1 MNDRVALVT
10 GGASGIGEACARHFA
25 KAGYRVAIVDRDRER
40 AGIVAEDISGGSA
53 GGGAACAAHIA
64 DVADPAALGAAVAAV
79 AADWGR
85 IDACVTA
92 AGVLETVSTVMEMDL
107 AAHDRI
113 WQVNYHGTL
122 HTCRAVGRVMQE
134 QGGGAIVT
142 LGSVNSFAALPL
154 PAYCPS
160 KTAILRLTELLAVE
174 LGRFGVRV
182 NGVAPTYVLTPAV
195 KAKIDSGERDP
206 EVIRRSNALG
216 IFVEP
221 SDVAEVVA
229 FLCSDAAR
237 AVSGVML
244 PVDAGHLS
252 TDHYFSFAGGV
263 PWQR

>member
-1 MNDRVALVT
+1 MSEKVALVT
-10 GGASGIGEACARHFA
+10 GGASGIGEACARRFA
-25 KAGYRVAIVDRDRER
+25 QAGYLVAIVDRDRQR
-40 AGIVAEDISGGSA
+40 AGIVADDIA
-53 GGGAACAAHIA
+53 GDTECIAHVA
-64 DVADPAALGAAVAAV
+64 DVADPDAIGAAVRSV
-79 AADWGR
+79 AASWGR

-107 AAHDRI
+107 AVHDRI
-113 WQVNYHGTL
+113 WQVNYNGTL

-134 QGGGAIVT
+134 QGSGAIVT
-142 LGSVNSFAALPL
+142 LGSINSFAALPL

-174 LGRFGVRV
+174 LGRFGIRV
-182 NGVAPTYVLTPAV
+182 NGVAPTYVRTPAV
-195 KAKIDSGERDP
+195 QAKIDSGERDP
-206 EVIRRSNALG
+206 ETIRRSNALG

-221 SDVAEVVA
+221 ADVAEVAA

>member
-1 MNDRVALVT
+1 MNDKVALVT
-10 GGASGIGEACARHFA
+10 GGASGIGEACARRFA
-25 KAGYRVAIVDRDRER
+25 QAGYRVAILDRDRDR
-40 AGIVAEDISGGSA
+40 AGSVADDIA
-53 GGGAACAAHIA
+53 GEVECLAHVA
-64 DVADPAALGAAVAAV
+64 DVSDPQAVDAAVRSV
-79 AADWGR
+79 VSSWGR

-92 AGVLETVSTVMEMDL
+92 AGLLETVSTVMDMDL

-113 WQVNYHGTL
+113 WQVNYNGTL
-122 HTCRAVGRVMQE
+122 HTCRAVGRVMGE
-134 QGGGAIVT
+134 QGSGAIVT
-142 LGSVNSFAALPL
+142 LGSINSFAALPL

-160 KTAILRLTELLAVE
+160 KTAILRLTEMLAVE

-195 KAKIDSGERDP
+195 QAKIDSGERDP

-216 IFVEP
+216 VFVEP
-221 SDVAEVVA
+221 ADVAEVAA

-237 AVSGVML
+237 VVSGVML

>member
-1 MNDRVALVT
+1 MSNGVALVT
-10 GGASGIGEACARHFA
+10 GGASGIGEACARRFA
-25 KAGYRVAIVDRDRER
+25 RDGWRVAIVDRDRAR
-40 AGIVAEDISGGSA
+40 AETVAGDIA
-53 GGGAACAAHIA
+53 RGGAGCAAHVA
-64 DVADPAALGAAVAAV
+64 DVADPEAVEAAVAAV
-79 AADWGR
+79 VADWGR

-107 AAHDRI
+107 ETHDRI
-113 WQVNYHGTL
+113 WRVNYNGTL
-122 HTCRAVGRVMQE
+122 HTCRAVGRAMQG
-134 QGGGAIVT
+134 QGSGAIVT
-142 LGSVNSFAALPL
+142 LGSINSFAALPL

-182 NGVAPTYVLTPAV
+182 NGVAPTYVRTPAV
-195 KAKIDSGERDP
+195 QAKIDSGERD
-206 EVIRRSNALG
+206 ERAIRRSNALG

-221 SDVAEVVA
+221 ADVAEVAA